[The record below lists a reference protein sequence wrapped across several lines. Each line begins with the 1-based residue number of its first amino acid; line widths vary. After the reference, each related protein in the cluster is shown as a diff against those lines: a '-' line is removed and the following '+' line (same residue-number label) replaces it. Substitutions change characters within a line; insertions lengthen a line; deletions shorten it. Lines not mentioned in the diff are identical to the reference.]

1 MFKNILLALLTLFI
15 TLHDYHISHTTLY
28 YNSNLNSIEIT
39 IKVSIEDLEKSLEKT
54 TEKLRIGTEKELKFA
69 DEIITN
75 YFRNN
80 FKLFLDEKD
89 KNYELIGKE
98 IDTNLEDIYLY
109 FELKNCN
116 HPNTLKSIEVINT
129 IFLDLEES
137 QTNIVLIDF
146 NENKSNFTFSK
157 DNVNQRILLN

>member
-1 MFKNILLALLTLFI
+1 MFKNILFALLTFFF

-39 IKVSIEDLEKSLEKT
+39 IKVSIEDLEKSLEKK
-54 TEKLRIGTEKELKFA
+54 TEKIRIGTDQELKFA

-137 QTNIVLIDF
+137 QTNIVLIDI
-146 NENKSNFTFSK
+146 NKNKSNFTFSK
-157 DNVNQRILLN
+157 NNVNQRILLN